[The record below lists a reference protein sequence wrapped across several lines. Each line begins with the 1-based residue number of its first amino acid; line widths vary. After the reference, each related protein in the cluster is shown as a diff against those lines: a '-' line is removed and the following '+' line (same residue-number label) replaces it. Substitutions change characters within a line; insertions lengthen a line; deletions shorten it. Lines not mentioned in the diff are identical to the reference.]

1 MSKKGNKYDLTD
13 KQVKFCQEYIIDHNG
28 TQACIRA
35 GYSKKSANEQ
45 ASQHLAK
52 LNIQNYITDLKNN
65 TANKAGITH
74 EMLTNEW
81 KKIAFSSISHI
92 HNTWID
98 KTDFEVLKEDNP
110 DILDCIQEI
119 DTKVLKRNIYDAE
132 IKESVIVDVEQIKV
146 KLYDKTK
153 ALTELGKHIAYYSEH
168 NKEKAQNVNLVM
180 DAETIK
186 RINKELED
194 NV

>member
-13 KQVKFCQEYIIDHNG
+13 KQIKFCQEYIIDHNG

-52 LNIQNYITDLKNN
+52 LNIQSYITDLKKD

-119 DTKVLKRNIYDAE
+119 DTKVVKRSISDEEDIVINI
-132 IKESVIVDVEQIKV
+132 EQVKV

-153 ALTELGKHIAYYSEH
+153 ALTELGKHIAYYSDH
-168 NKEKAQNVNLVM
+168 NKEKAKNININNL
-180 DAETIK
+180 DSETIK

>member
-13 KQVKFCQEYIIDHNG
+13 KQIKFCHEFIIDLNG
-28 TQACIRA
+28 TQASIRA
-35 GYSKKSANEQ
+35 GYSKKTAHVT
-45 ASQHLAK
+45 ASENLSKPKVQS
-52 LNIQNYITDLKNN
+52 YITDLKNN
-65 TANKAGITH
+65 TAEKLGITH

-98 KTDFEVLKEDNP
+98 KTDFEVLKEENP

-119 DTKVLKRNIYDAE
+119 DTKLIKRKVLGEE
-132 IKESVIVDVEQIKV
+132 IAIDVEQIKV

-168 NKEKAQNVNLVM
+168 NKEKVQNFNLNL

-186 RINKELED
+186 RINQELED
-194 NV
+194 HV